1 MRARNRLTAI
11 QIKNAS
17 DGKIEDGG
25 GLRLVKKGESAKW
38 VFRYS
43 HLGRRREMGLGNMP
57 TTNLAK
63 ARQNRDKWEGELAA
77 GRDPI
82 TVRNAERQDKPII
95 CASLNRA
102 VFIKN
107 LLRYLAEKFY
117 F

>member
-77 GRDPI
+77 GRDP
-82 TVRNAERQDKPII
+82 V
-95 CASLNRA
+95 ASHHSAPSTKHRSDIYIRA
-102 VFIKN
+102 TQ
-107 LLRYLAEKFY
+107 
-117 F
+117 